1 MLRVS
6 MFLSIIQVIFHVQLR
21 RGGTLLLVIWYKI
34 SLLSRLPPDTSGTLN
49 AAVPNNAIVV
59 KFHTIVSFVYI
70 YIYFVYIC
78 KSNVNETL
86 TNIDVRSLNNSIY
99 LSKYTEYRDVN
110 TLCKFAINEV
120 DSIEVM
126 NIIVWLSHFS
136 LLENSTKRIIS
147 HLLEKW

>member
-6 MFLSIIQVIFHVQLR
+6 MFLSIIRVIFHVQLR

-70 YIYFVYIC
+70 YIC

-99 LSKYTEYRDVN
+99 LSKYMEYRDVN

-126 NIIVWLSHFS
+126 NIIVWLSRFS

-147 HLLEKW
+147 HLLEIW

>member
-6 MFLSIIQVIFHVQLR
+6 MFLSIIRVIFHVQLR

-70 YIYFVYIC
+70 YIC

-110 TLCKFAINEV
+110 MLCKFAINEV

-126 NIIVWLSHFS
+126 NIIVWLSRFS

-147 HLLEKW
+147 HLLEIW